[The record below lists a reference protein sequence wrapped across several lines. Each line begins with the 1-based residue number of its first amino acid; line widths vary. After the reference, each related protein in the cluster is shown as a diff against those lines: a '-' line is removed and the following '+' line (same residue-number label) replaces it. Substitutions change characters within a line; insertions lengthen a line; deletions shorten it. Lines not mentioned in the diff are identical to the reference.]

1 MSTQYHRSDVHVL
14 STNARETRY
23 VFPNTVGDSQPVI
36 RVRTNDPL
44 SQDITGEVTIAYLSP
59 REIIVTFP
67 SPPGNQTFLVDL
79 TAHEGVVT
87 D

>member
-14 STNARETRY
+14 SANARETHY
-23 VFPNTVGDSQPVI
+23 TFPNTVGDARPLI

-44 SQDITGEVTIAYLSP
+44 SRDITGEVTIAYLSA
-59 REIIVTFP
+59 REIAIAFP
-67 SPPGNQTFLVDL
+67 TPPGDQTFLIDL
-79 TAHEGVVT
+79 TAQEGVAT